1 MNEDLKNLESTYN
14 SFEKLDGELDTFLKS
29 IREVKEIRD
38 TAGSL
43 PEKLK
48 LNEIEIE
55 NQKKEIERLILS
67 SNDLLMAF
75 KEKSSGAIF
84 DLGKKTDT
92 LASEVRSGMSKF
104 SDMFQQSNNQLQDQ
118 YRQKFED
125 ISEKFEALQAF
136 CESLKN
142 MTFSIEQSVAA
153 LQDNYWAV
161 SNIFDKLETSLK
173 ETKKNISFLQKRPY
187 EYHNKIKEMEIRL
200 EDLINEKHSRQ
211 KNFTWA
217 VLIILVLS
225 VVFLLSYLA

>member
-1 MNEDLKNLESTYN
+1 MNEDLKNIESAYN
-14 SFEKLDGELDTFLKS
+14 SFKKLDGELDTFLMS
-29 IREVKEIRD
+29 IREVKEMRD
-38 TAGSL
+38 TVGTL

-55 NQKKEIERLILS
+55 NQKKELEQLIMS
-67 SNDLLMAF
+67 SNDLLIAF

-104 SDMFQQSNNQLQDQ
+104 SNMFQQSNNQLQDQ

-125 ISEKFEALQAF
+125 ISVKFEVLQAF

-142 MTFSIEQSVAA
+142 MAFSISQSVTA

-161 SNIFDKLETSLK
+161 SNIFDKLETSLT

-187 EYHNKIKEMEIRL
+187 EYQNNMKEMEMRL
-200 EDLINEKHSRQ
+200 EDLINKKYLRQ

-217 VLIILVLS
+217 ILIMLVLS